1 MRCILLKYDPD
12 QPRDERGRFGEG
24 NGGGSAPKE
33 RESTRVSVSTLSRAS
48 TASQVNAEIKRQA
61 AREAKTSKLGGGKL
75 REMDKATVLPIYDDM
90 HKKFDSARQVDRR
103 DGGVFPSM
111 KWDGPSKAPSDW
123 NEKVDGPF
131 KPRAVTA
138 KLGDFS
144 PRGEY
149 RPLFDVN
156 EVASWRNQGEA
167 GYHKAKVAMAELYAH
182 AQARQGK
189 VDDYVY
195 GLSGGKAID
204 RVLEKNGLA
213 NAKWEVHHMLAS
225 GKGGS
230 NYGKNLAILSAR
242 EHALAHAL
250 ESTIYRE
257 YDKKGKV
264 TFGTI
269 ASGNSW
275 EEMGANREGANQNRL
290 LKITAK
296 SLSTLSAKGDKSFA
310 ARKAKAEASKSLQQY
325 LQIAKA
331 AGAVRSAKFNADGSI
346 TWLPGYKEKIKK
358 YLMNQYKGK

>member
-1 MRCILLKYDPD
+1 MRCIMLKYDPN
-12 QPRDERGRFGEG
+12 QPRDDRGRFGEG

-48 TASQVNAEIKRQA
+48 TASQVNAEVKRQA

-90 HKKFDSARQVDRR
+90 HKKFDSARQVDKR
-103 DGGVFPSM
+103 DGGAYPSM
-111 KWDGPSKAPSDW
+111 KWDGGTKAPKDW

-144 PRGEY
+144 PQKEY
-149 RPLFDVN
+149 KPFADIEKVSKWKD
-156 EVASWRNQGEA
+156 EGEA
-167 GYHKAKVAMAELYAH
+167 GYHKAKVMAAELYAH

-189 VDDYVY
+189 IDDYVY
-195 GLSGGKAID
+195 GLGGGKRID
-204 RVLEKNGLA
+204 RVLEKHGLA

-250 ESTIYRE
+250 ESTLYKE

-264 TFGTI
+264 IFGTI
-269 ASGNSW
+269 AQGKSW
-275 EEMGANREGANQNRL
+275 EEMGANREGANMNRL

-296 SLSTLSAKGDKSFA
+296 SLSTLAAKGDKSFA

-325 LQIAKA
+325 LKIAKDS
-331 AGAVRSAKFNADGSI
+331 GATKTAKFNADGSI
-346 TWLPGYKEKIKK
+346 TWQTGYKEKIKK